1 MSGIQL
7 ISSFLDE
14 KSRKKLKSELRKKLV
29 TSIFEILKNYL
40 GKNVSKDVLHL
51 QDLERVFSKV
61 RTDFVIGFTDLKPYE
76 LSLLLASLGIGLENY
91 CFGEINDEVIADIIN
106 KILWLQSDDVAIT
119 GLIKPFDRLI
129 VTDVEILVRDND
141 MFDYVHDE
149 IYVDLDSYDL
159 IYCMYEQISD
169 DKGVFRCGYSPPIE
183 LCDF

>member
-14 KSRKKLKSELRKKLV
+14 KSREKLKSELQKKLA

-40 GKNVSKDVLHL
+40 GKNVSKDVL

-61 RTDFVIGFTDLKPYE
+61 RADFVIDFTDLKPYE

-129 VTDVEILVRDND
+129 VTDVEILVRNDD
-141 MFDYVHDE
+141 MFDYVHDK

-169 DKGVFRCGYSPPIE
+169 DKGVFRCSYSPPLE
-183 LCDF
+183 PWNF